1 VEVVGEAKWWLFVVV
16 VSGCRRRLK
25 WFKWLEV
32 AQVVQVLVVGF
43 PPAPFVVDVVVVSLV
58 IVAFVVV
65 VVVVDVMVVSLV
77 IAAFVIVVVVVV
89 MVVSLDVVMFP
100 RVTALL
106 GTMILHCACC
116 CRGRVARCCDVAR
129 CRGCRVG
136 SLLWGQFIAFIF
148 DSLLGLLGL
157 ILGLGLGVLP
167 VTLVGRQSDR

>member
-1 VEVVGEAKWWLFVVV
+1 MEVVGEAKWWLFVVV

-65 VVVVDVMVVSLV
+65 VVVVDVVVVLLV
-77 IAAFVIVVVVVV
+77 IAAFVVVVVVV
-89 MVVSLDVVMFP
+89 VLVVSLDVVMFP

-116 CRGRVARCCDVAR
+116 CRGRVARCCDV
-129 CRGCRVG
+129 CRGCSCGCRG
-136 SLLWGQFIAFIF
+136 CKWRL
-148 DSLLGLLGL
+148 
-157 ILGLGLGVLP
+157 
-167 VTLVGRQSDR
+167 